1 MSENQPQIDLPQVSI
16 ARYLDLLKRRRW
28 QVLPIS
34 LLGLLVGG
42 LVAFFVPRYYVAET
56 RLEHFRT
63 PGESFGDRS
72 GRKDPFRIVV
82 ENATHTIPRSRP
94 VLATMQS
101 LGWSEGTERD
111 PARRLDNVRDAISR
125 LRVVDV
131 NPGKDRDYAQIL
143 VTYKDRDG
151 SRSANF
157 LNQLVQ
163 TWVGQRLDEMRA
175 SSEEAINRA
184 NTELR
189 KVFGEYNQINRELG
203 QLATQYGFHRE
214 YTAAEQREV
223 ARMREQQQQG
233 LADQLEA
240 LTLQIEQL
248 EVDIR
253 EKTVE
258 LDSTPSLGDASQSEL
273 ASLFPAG
280 SPQQAVYL
288 KLLSLKNSLKY
299 FMGPAHPDRLATTR
313 QVEQLELQLA
323 TLLTGGEPSKNPKIA
338 QVQRQLK
345 GLNGQLKAR
354 QLEKE
359 RLEKRLSNEVS
370 QFTRRTTAYTA
381 FVQKVQLL
389 GEAQLKREQAQ
400 ATLRSAQNIQ
410 RDLALKRPIEI
421 IDQAVIPAAPTEPNI
436 ALVAGLGSLIGL
448 GVAIGLIL
456 LIDMLQGTLKTVEDA
471 ERALPVPVLGGISY
485 LETDEQRTK
494 AATGRRR
501 ASIVA
506 AAFLFC
512 GVVVVTV
519 YYVAPDRLPPFAR
532 DLLTMVLGD

>member
-1 MSENQPQIDLPQVSI
+1 MSESQPQIDLPQVSI

-28 QVLPIS
+28 QVVPIS
-34 LLGLLVGG
+34 LLGLLIGG
-42 LVAFFVPRYYVAET
+42 LVAFFIPRYYVAET
-56 RLEHFRT
+56 RLEHFWA
-63 PGESFGDRS
+63 PGEPYRDTS
-72 GRKDPFRIVV
+72 GRKDPFRGLV
-82 ENATHTIPRSRP
+82 ENARHTIPQTRP
-94 VLATMQS
+94 VLATMQN
-101 LGWSEGTERD
+101 LGWSEAMERD
-111 PARRLDNVRDAISR
+111 PTRRLDNVRAAIGR

-143 VTYKDRDG
+143 VSYKDQDG
-151 SRSANF
+151 ERSANF

-175 SSEEAINRA
+175 GAEDAIKGA
-184 NTELR
+184 NSELR
-189 KVFGEYNQINRELG
+189 KVFGEYNTINRELG

-214 YTAAEQREV
+214 YTASEQREV

-233 LADQLEA
+233 LADQLEQ
-240 LTLQIEQL
+240 LKLQIAQL
-248 EVDIR
+248 KVDIGD
-253 EKTVE
+253 KTLE
-258 LDSTPSLGDASQSEL
+258 LDSTPSLGDASQGEL
-273 ASLFPAG
+273 ANLFPAG
-280 SPQQAVYL
+280 SPQQAVYV

-299 FMGPAHPDRLATTR
+299 FMGPAHPDRLATSR

-323 TLLTGGEPSKNPKIA
+323 NLLTGGEPSKNPRIA
-338 QVQRQLK
+338 QFQAQLK
-345 GLNGQLKAR
+345 NLNAQLKA
-354 QLEKE
+354 KE
-359 RLEKRLSNEVS
+359 LAQTRLEARIKNEAD
-370 QFTRRTTAYTA
+370 QFNRRTSAYTA

-389 GEAQLKREQAQ
+389 EEARLKREQAQ
-400 ATLRSAQNIQ
+400 TTLRRAQNIQ
-410 RDLALKRPIEI
+410 RDLALKRPIQI
-421 IDQAVIPAAPTEPNI
+421 IDEAVIPAAPTEPNI

-485 LETDEQRTK
+485 LETEEQRTK